1 MKRLLMILF
10 AFVLLCFQKVDAQ
23 QNNVEQPNDAE
34 LVTKGKAG
42 DPAAQM
48 ECGDIE
54 YGNGN
59 YAEAVQWIM
68 KAAEQG
74 YAQAENS
81 LGYCYFSG
89 KGVVQNYTEAIKWYR
104 KAAEQGYAQAEYN
117 LGDCYKNGN
126 GVSKNLDEAYKWYKR
141 AADNGFEVA
150 QYVYGDFEY
159 DKENYAEAVQWF
171 KKAAEQGYTRAE
183 FHLGYCYYSGKGV
196 AQNYTEAVKWYQKA
210 AEQGHALAE
219 GNLGECYKNGKGVS
233 KDLDEAIKWFK
244 RAADKGDEDAQYQCG
259 KIEYDR
265 ENYAEAVQ
273 WFMKAAEQGNSV
285 AEYWLGDCYKKGNG
299 VAKDLTEAYKW
310 YKRAA
315 DKGDEDAQYE
325 CGEIEYDK
333 ENYVEAVQWYK
344 KAAEKDEGWS
354 EYSLGACYRYG
365 RGVTRNYT
373 EAIGWYKKAAEH
385 NIKFAIYALGEMYQN
400 GEGTTKNLQV
410 AKEYYKKAADL
421 GYEKAKVALENLSS
435 SASSAA
441 GNMVTK
447 IGPKKSPEFI
457 NKEFSVRHPI
467 NIVTDGGSNNSVVE
481 AGSYVDV
488 KLKKCPKGGN
498 CIIFNIHFVEDGQA
512 YDLTFSWS
520 GANTN
525 LMDLGLGY
533 IPVRGSLM
541 NPKGSGTSLIY
552 VPEQNKWVLTLGRN
566 CNWIVGAGLKE
577 GMTRQQVS
585 KELSGSSTPGRFTE
599 GTQCGNLT
607 LYGFKSYAMERQY
620 HINGDYHY
628 NATTKN
634 YLDLYFDANGKL
646 DRWCTNF

>member
-10 AFVLLCFQKVDAQ
+10 ASVLLCFQKVDAQ

-34 LVTKGKAG
+34 LVTKAKAG
-42 DPAAQM
+42 DPEAQY
-48 ECGDIE
+48 ECGLIE

-59 YAEAVQWIM
+59 YAEAVQW
-68 KAAEQG
+68 
-74 YAQAENS
+74 
-81 LGYCYFSG
+81 
-89 KGVVQNYTEAIKWYR
+89 
-104 KAAEQGYAQAEYN
+104 
-117 LGDCYKNGN
+117 
-126 GVSKNLDEAYKWYKR
+126 
-141 AADNGFEVA
+141 
-150 QYVYGDFEY
+150 
-159 DKENYAEAVQWF
+159 F
-171 KKAAEQGYTRAE
+171 KKAAGKCNGPAE
-183 FHLGYCYYSGKGV
+183 YQLGACYRYGLGV
-196 AQNYTEAVKWYQKA
+196 TQNDTEA
-210 AEQGHALAE
+210 
-219 GNLGECYKNGKGVS
+219 
-233 KDLDEAIKWFK
+233 
-244 RAADKGDEDAQYQCG
+244 
-259 KIEYDR
+259 IE
-265 ENYAEAVQ
+265 
-273 WFMKAAEQGNSV
+273 
-285 AEYWLGDCYKKGNG
+285 
-299 VAKDLTEAYKW
+299 
-310 YKRAA
+310 
-315 DKGDEDAQYE
+315 
-325 CGEIEYDK
+325 
-333 ENYVEAVQWYK
+333 WYK
-344 KAAEKDEGWS
+344 KAAEKENGKDIW
-354 EYSLGACYRYG
+354 
-365 RGVTRNYT
+365 
-373 EAIGWYKKAAEH
+373 KAA
-385 NIKFAIYALGEMYQN
+385 A
-400 GEGTTKNLQV
+400 
-410 AKEYYKKAADL
+410 KAAL
-421 GYEKAKVALENLSS
+421 EKLSSSASSAGNLSS
-435 SASSAA
+435 SASSA

-520 GANTN
+520 GVNTN
-525 LMDLGLGY
+525 LMDFGLGY
-533 IPVRGSLM
+533 MPVRGSQM

>member
-1 MKRLLMILF
+1 MILF
-10 AFVLLCFQKVDAQ
+10 AFVLLCFQKVEAQ
-23 QNNVEQPNDAE
+23 QNNVELPNDAE
-34 LVTKGKAG
+34 LVAKAKAG
-42 DPAAQM
+42 DPVAQNEM
-48 ECGDIE
+48 GVCYHKGLKGVSIDMVEAGKWYKLSANQGYAFALDNLGDYYYPTETFDYGHEDEKLANE
-54 YGNGN
+54 YYAKAIPLLEELGKQGNGEALFRIAN
-59 YAEAVQWIM
+59 DYSMGLGGLKQDEDKYKEYLHKAAKCGYAEAQYEYARMNYDMEDYATAFQWYQ

-74 YAQAENS
+74 HDLAENA
-81 LGYCYFSG
+81 LGNCYYNG
-89 KGVVQNYTEAIKWYR
+89 KGVT
-104 KAAEQGYAQAEYN
+104 
-117 LGDCYKNGN
+117 
-126 GVSKNLDEAYKWYKR
+126 
-141 AADNGFEVA
+141 
-150 QYVYGDFEY
+150 
-159 DKENYAEAVQWF
+159 
-171 KKAAEQGYTRAE
+171 
-183 FHLGYCYYSGKGV
+183 
-196 AQNYTEAVKWYQKA
+196 QNYTEAVKWYQKA
-210 AEQGHALAE
+210 AEQGNDWAKK
-219 GNLGECYKNGKGVS
+219 NLGYCYYKGKGVTQNYV
-233 KDLDEAIKWFK
+233 EAIELF
-244 RAADKGDEDAQYQCG
+244 R
-259 KIEYDR
+259 
-265 ENYAEAVQ
+265 
-273 WFMKAAEQGNSV
+273 KAAEHGYSE

-299 VAKDLTEAYKW
+299 VAKDLAEAYKW

-315 DKGDEDAQYE
+315 DRGDEDAQYE

-435 SASSAA
+435 PASSA